1 MQDFRHD
8 LTSMGDECNCPVVST
23 FFGTTLLGNW
33 DEDLPF
39 LVLWPL
45 WVFQICRLNECKTLL
60 ASSFRNVNSSAG
72 ISSHSLALST
82 AVLIKAHLT

>member
-45 WVFQICRLNECKTLL
+45 L
-60 ASSFRNVNSSAG
+60 
-72 ISSHSLALST
+72 
-82 AVLIKAHLT
+82 VLPDMLT